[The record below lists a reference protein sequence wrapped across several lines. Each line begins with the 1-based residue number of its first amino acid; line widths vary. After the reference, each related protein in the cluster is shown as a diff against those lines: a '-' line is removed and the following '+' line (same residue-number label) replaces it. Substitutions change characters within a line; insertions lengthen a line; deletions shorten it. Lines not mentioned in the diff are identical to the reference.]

1 MTLTFFPVP
10 VLAEPESKLA
20 LHTPKLACEGEA
32 RESTNAISEALQPLD
47 SRGGRNVRGN
57 TRTTLY
63 EKHCHLLKHP
73 Q

>member
-32 RESTNAISEALQPLD
+32 REATKHKVPPAGKQD
-47 SRGGRNVRGN
+47 SRGGEN
-57 TRTTLY
+57 TLTIHKKGG
-63 EKHCHLLKHP
+63 E
-73 Q
+73 